1 MEEQK
6 RGIGCA
12 LLAVAVVIALLLGTS
27 GGVVLGW
34 LVAARSQAGSPV
46 EQPSATREAGVTPE
60 ITQVPLTED
69 SAIVDAVAEVKPAV
83 VTVINTLPPQ
93 RDMFGQVIEP
103 KASGSGVIIS
113 EEGYIVTNNHVVENA
128 QSLEVIYADD
138 TKVPATLIGADSF
151 SDLAVIKVEGDVPD
165 VAEFGD
171 SAALKPGEPA
181 IAIGSPLGVFK
192 GTVTVGV
199 VSAVDRRIEVAEGL
213 WMEGLIQTDAAINQ
227 GNSGGPLINV
237 AGQVIGINTIVVR
250 RSGTGAVA
258 EGLGFSIASNTVKE
272 VTQQIIQYGKVRRPY
287 LGVKWVPVDP
297 TVASAYELPAEF
309 GAYVQEVEAG
319 TPAAEAGLQSG
330 DIITAIDGQ
339 PIDAENGFVTVLMRF
354 DPGQE
359 VEMTVIRDGSEM
371 TVTVTLGTRD

>member
-1 MEEQK
+1 
-6 RGIGCA
+6 
-12 LLAVAVVIALLLGTS
+12 
-27 GGVVLGW
+27 
-34 LVAARSQAGSPV
+34 
-46 EQPSATREAGVTPE
+46 
-60 ITQVPLTED
+60 
-69 SAIVDAVAEVKPAV
+69 
-83 VTVINTLPPQ
+83 
-93 RDMFGQVIEP
+93 
-103 KASGSGVIIS
+103 
-113 EEGYIVTNNHVVENA
+113 
-128 QSLEVIYADD
+128 
-138 TKVPATLIGADSF
+138 
-151 SDLAVIKVEGDVPD
+151 VPD

-272 VTQQIIQYGKVRRPY
+272 VSQQIIQYGKVRRPY
-287 LGVKWVPVDP
+287 LGVRWAPVDP
-297 TVASAYELPAEF
+297 TVASAYELPVEF
-309 GAYVQEVEAG
+309 GVYVQEVEPG
-319 TPAAEAGLQSG
+319 TPAEEAGLQPG

-354 DPGQE
+354 DPGEE
-359 VEMTVIRDGSEM
+359 VDLTIVRDGTEM
-371 TVTVTLGTRD
+371 TVTVTLDTRD

>member
-12 LLAVAVVIALLLGTS
+12 LLAVAVVIALLLGTG

-46 EQPSATREAGVTPE
+46 EQPSSTQEAVRATEVTE
-60 ITQVPLTED
+60 VPLTED